1 MPRYTAAS
9 LTSPPVT
16 TMTYVSL
23 DITDKGVV
31 ERVISEI
38 QPDAVIRCVGWTAVD
53 AAGDEDKQALVR
65 KINVDGT
72 QYIADAIRF

>member
-1 MPRYTAAS
+1 MPRFTAAS
-9 LTSPPVT
+9 LMSPPVT
-16 TMTYVSL
+16 TVSYVSL
-23 DITDKGVV
+23 DITDKGAV

-38 QPDAVIRCVGWTAVD
+38 QPDAVIHCVGWTAVD